1 MNKKKILI
9 MHKFFCAVIVVSI
22 LIVFSSCSN
31 LSHESSSNSVS
42 SHTTT
47 DVSQNSELK
56 LESDSNESIK
66 SSDVDNSNTSVDS
79 IEVTSTYDV
88 KNPNS
93 LCIEDKD
100 AIQSFCNDMCHKWAR
115 MYNKIDEADF
125 DSIVQYDSLG
135 EYLVYSI
142 NHCIVESMPYS
153 NNSYFDLTAFDIDS
167 GKAIVKGIYKD
178 QTGAYGE
185 YIYVI
190 VNENGKLLLNDMVIN
205 TQGSLDSMYRLD
217 FIQSPYPDYWGDYS
231 NYSEIA
237 NKTYN
242 SNS

>member
-1 MNKKKILI
+1 MMDI
-9 MHKFFCAVIVVSI
+9 MHKCFFAICIAFAFGT
-22 LIVFSSCSN
+22 FSSCNNS
-31 LSHESSSNSVS
+31 SQESSSDS
-42 SHTTT
+42 SSTLNPTET
-47 DVSQNSELK
+47 SQNIEF
-56 LESDSNESIK
+56 ESGLNSDYSKK

-217 FIQSPYPDYWGDYS
+217 FIQSPYPDYWGDYN

-237 NKTYN
+237 NNTYDKTFE
-242 SNS
+242 